1 MVNTFI
7 DVKIMKTLNN
17 YIDESLIKSYNH
29 NLLIKKL
36 KTKYNIYNINEYD
49 SKSNLKSFVF
59 NINEEITD
67 DNFLHLLDFYGYYC
81 SEICKDTNNI
91 FLYYIEPVFSEKCT
105 DKVYNESNGKIY
117 HITNITNLSN
127 ILRKGIKPSVGKN
140 YRVFSERAFF
150 VYGKTNDEI
159 IKNVSHIIKEKRF
172 NYTII
177 EIDISKYKVNFYYDT
192 SENKQYNCIYSNN
205 IFFPHL
211 LNEIGNIDDL
221 KEHLKINES
230 QYINTKYG
238 KLYVKNI

>member
-1 MVNTFI
+1 MITI
-7 DVKIMKTLNN
+7 QN

-29 NLLIKKL
+29 TSLIKKL
-36 KTKYNIYNINEYD
+36 KAKYNIYNINEYD
-49 SKSNLKSFVF
+49 SKSNIKSFVF
-59 NINEEITD
+59 NVKEEITD
-67 DNFLHLLDFYGYYC
+67 DNFLRILDFYGYYC

-105 DKVYNESNGKIY
+105 DTVYKESNGKIY
-117 HITNITNLSN
+117 HITKNTNLNN
-127 ILRKGIKPSVGKN
+127 ILRKGIKPTVGKN

-159 IKNVSHIIKEKRF
+159 IKNVSHIINEKGT

-177 EIDISKYKVNFYYDT
+177 EVDISHYKVNFYYDT

-205 IFFPHL
+205 VFFPHL

-221 KEHLKINES
+221 KEQLKINES
-230 QYINTKYG
+230 KYINTKYG
-238 KLYVKNI
+238 KLYIKNI